1 MTDSHCTDYDVRLV
15 DGATPNEGKFQMCIN
30 GVFGVVCYSSL
41 INIYN
46 VGVICHQLGYQR
58 EGLFFMYNI
67 KIASN

>member
-30 GVFGVVCYSSL
+30 GVWGVVCLNNLYT
-41 INIYN
+41 YD
-46 VGVICHQLGYQR
+46 VRVICYQLGFQR

-67 KIASN
+67 EIASN